1 MKKKICLLLILCV
14 VFLVGCGNQG
24 ADTYFGTE
32 TNTEVKKSNNI
43 MYHVHKSNNGMVN
56 IEEDYWSSSDWTVY
70 YNGDILYTK
79 HYNLSEDKEQQG
91 TISNDDLNKLA
102 KIGNDNK
109 NNATEQSY
117 TSADAPSYDITYYDE
132 NGTKYELTQFT
143 DNSQYNEII
152 TIVEKY
158 YK

>member
-1 MKKKICLLLILCV
+1 M
-14 VFLVGCGNQG
+14 
-24 ADTYFGTE
+24 
-32 TNTEVKKSNNI
+32 
-43 MYHVHKSNNGMVN
+43 
-56 IEEDYWSSSDWTVY
+56 VY

-79 HYNLSEDKEQQG
+79 HYNLSKDKEQQG

-117 TSADAPSYDITYYDE
+117 TGADAPSYDITYYDE